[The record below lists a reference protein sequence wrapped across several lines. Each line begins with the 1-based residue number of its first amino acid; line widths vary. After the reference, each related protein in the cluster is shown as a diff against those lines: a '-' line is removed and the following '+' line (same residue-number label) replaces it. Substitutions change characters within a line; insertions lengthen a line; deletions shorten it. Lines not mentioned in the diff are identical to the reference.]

1 MEYGTARS
9 ATAGHCLL
17 STECAPVCCAPQ
29 IFRTPLRSLLFQA
42 IFMMQSAENS
52 RRFDDVTRG
61 ELVPIGAGR
70 NLCLGGLR
78 NSRSE
83 RRMWTAP
90 IVVND
95 KLRDKPLQ
103 VPLAKW
109 KRPSG
114 SVTFTFSP
122 LAADDFVDTEPHDHG
137 HALTDKIEAAIQ

>member
-1 MEYGTARS
+1 MMP
-9 ATAGHCLL
+9 
-17 STECAPVCCAPQ
+17 STK
-29 IFRTPLRSLLFQA
+29 
-42 IFMMQSAENS
+42 NS
-52 RRFDDVTRG
+52 GRLDDVSRG
-61 ELVPIGAGR
+61 ELVPFGAR
-70 NLCLGGLR
+70 RSLCLSRFR